1 MFKLKPII
9 TRREEKLIIKYLKL
23 IDNLEKQ
30 IEKERKKKVNDNEP
44 LGYSYPAI
52 ELSNRRYEYERNI
65 YEILKTIY
73 LDK

>member
-1 MFKLKPII
+1 MFNKKTII

-30 IEKERKKKVNDNEP
+30 IEKERKKKVDKNSPFGLE
-44 LGYSYPAI
+44 YPSVQ
-52 ELSNRRYEYERNI
+52 LSNRKYEYERNI

>member
-1 MFKLKPII
+1 MFKIKPII

-30 IEKERKKKVNDNEP
+30 IKEERRKKLDKNIPFGLE
-44 LGYSYPAI
+44 YPSV

>member
-9 TRREEKLIIKYLKL
+9 TRREEKLIIKYLKG

-30 IEKERKKKVNDNEP
+30 IEKERKKKVDKNEP
-44 LGYSYPAI
+44 LGMNYPTI
-52 ELSNRRYEYERNI
+52 ELSNRIYENRRNI